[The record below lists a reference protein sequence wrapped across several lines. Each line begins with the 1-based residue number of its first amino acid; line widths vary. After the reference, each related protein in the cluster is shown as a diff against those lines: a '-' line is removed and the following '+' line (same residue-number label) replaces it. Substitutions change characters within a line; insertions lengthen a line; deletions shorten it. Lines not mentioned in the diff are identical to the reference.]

1 MRPKGSWSREKKRKP
16 PGWVKLLYLKSLL
29 DFIGQNSWL
38 GKAGVGCWHSACRWP
53 NLSLPPALPSALL
66 LPLGLGLIHI
76 WECPLQSLTEGQGS
90 RVSQESRP
98 AGLLRPALCLAS
110 SPYRVILCTPTT
122 TNQMALFQKPFLKN
136 FELVWF
142 WISNSGLLYCMFFT
156 IIKQITYWKLI
167 VLNMKR
173 CSRIIREMQIKN
185 YNEISPDTS
194 QNGSHQNTHKQ

>member
-1 MRPKGSWSREKKRKP
+1 MAQSLSSTGSS
-16 PGWVKLLYLKSLL
+16 LY
-29 DFIGQNSWL
+29 
-38 GKAGVGCWHSACRWP
+38 
-53 NLSLPPALPSALL
+53 L

-122 TNQMALFQKPFLKN
+122 TNQTALFRKPFLKN
-136 FELVWF
+136 FQLVWF
-142 WISNSGLLYCMFFT
+142 WISNSGLLCCMFLT

-173 CSRIIREMQIKN
+173 CPLIIREMQIKN

-194 QNGSHQNTHKQ
+194 QNGSYQNTHKQ